1 MAAAPAGTLGR
12 WPDPDGRRQS
22 ADDRGRAADG
32 SARAPI
38 GRFVAIAAALLLGVL
53 AAAVALGMPEPS
65 LALAGLSFTA
75 AVGAFAVL
83 MHRRHPHPRLGAA
96 NVVTLVRM
104 AIVALLLGI
113 VTAGGVALTVP
124 AVAVVV
130 GAGALAL
137 ALDGVDGLL
146 ARRQGTASPF
156 GASFDMEVDAAF
168 GLVLAILAMQGPAG
182 PIALVLGL
190 PRYLFAIAVALLP
203 WLNGPLDERYSRKVV
218 CVVQLIAL
226 LALQLPVL
234 PVPASLALVAGTGV
248 ALGWSFGIDVRA
260 LWRRRM
266 PS

>member
-22 ADDRGRAADG
+22 VDDRGRGADG
-32 SARAPI
+32 SARAPV
-38 GRFVAIAAALLLGVL
+38 GRFLAIAAALLLGVL
-53 AAAVALGMPEPS
+53 AAALFLGMPVPS
-65 LALAGLSFTA
+65 SALAGLTFTA

-83 MHRRHPHPRLGAA
+83 MHRRHSHRRLGAA

-104 AIVALLLGI
+104 AIAALLLGI
-113 VTAGGVALTVP
+113 VPAGGVALTVP
-124 AVAVVV
+124 PVAVVV
-130 GAGALAL
+130 GVGTLAL

-146 ARRQGTASPF
+146 ARRQGTASSF

-190 PRYLFAIAVALLP
+190 PRYLFAIAVVLLP

-226 LALQLPVL
+226 LALQLPFL
-234 PVPASLALVAGTGV
+234 PVPASLALVAATGL
-248 ALGWSFGIDVRA
+248 ALAWSFGIDVRA
-260 LWRRRM
+260 LWRRRIT
-266 PS
+266 S